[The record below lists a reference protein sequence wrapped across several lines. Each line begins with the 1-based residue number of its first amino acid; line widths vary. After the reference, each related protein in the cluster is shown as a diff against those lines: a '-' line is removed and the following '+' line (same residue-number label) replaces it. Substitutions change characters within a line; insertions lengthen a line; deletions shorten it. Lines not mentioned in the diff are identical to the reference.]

1 MRRVVLAALLGF
13 ALVACQRETPQPPPP
28 PVTATQP
35 ASGPRDGG
43 RVVRRIL
50 SDVKTLNYVLQSL
63 EEERQVLAYL
73 YDPLIDFDQNL
84 NPIPATATRWEILD
98 SGKTYVLHLDPRAT
112 FSDGTPVLASDVV
125 FTLHK
130 ILDEE
135 SIQFASWFENLDRE
149 KTIATDE
156 HSLRIV
162 FTKPRVGQL
171 LSFNIGVLPEHVYGK
186 GDFKKNTKVIGNGP
200 YVLKARDRNRAILLE
215 RREDYWREKP
225 HIQSVLFRPI
235 ADDAVALKALQRGE
249 VDVAYLS
256 NDEWF
261 RIKDDPAIKAK
272 IDFRTVWLQSYN
284 CILWNL
290 SNPIFSDV
298 RVRRALAMAFDR
310 QSVIE
315 KLYYGQARPV
325 TGPFTPDS
333 WAADPGVLPI
343 DYNPQGAAALLSS
356 AGWKDTNGDG
366 LLDRASGQGVENFS
380 FTLLIPSGSKT
391 TSDQAQVYQDSLR
404 AIGVQMEIRAA
415 DGSAY
420 FEEMMKRNYQAAFTA
435 WVNEPDPDPYGLFH
449 SSQMPP
455 NGFNVVGY
463 VNAEADSLM
472 ERGRAEFDPARRAD
486 LYHEL
491 HQIFARD
498 QPYLFMVQVASKWAV
513 NRRVHDVKTANGLGL
528 FLWQPGP
535 NGWWLEEA
543 KR

>member
-1 MRRVVLAALLGF
+1 MRRVAVALLLALAF
-13 ALVACQRETPQPPPP
+13 AACRRETPQPPPP
-28 PVTATQP
+28 AATTTRA

-50 SDVKTLNYVLQSL
+50 NDVETLNYVLQSL

-73 YDPLIDFDQNL
+73 YDPLIDFDQKL
-84 NPIPATATRWEILD
+84 EPIPATVARWEVLD

-135 SIQFASWFENLDRE
+135 SIQFSSWFENLDRL
-149 KTIATDE
+149 KTIATDD
-156 HSLRIV
+156 HSLRVV
-162 FTKPRVGQL
+162 FTKARAGQL
-171 LSFNIGVLPEHVYGK
+171 LAFNVAVMPEHVYGK
-186 GDFKKNTKVIGNGP
+186 GDFKKNAKVIGNGP
-200 YVLKARDRNRAILLE
+200 YVLKGRDRNRGILLE
-215 RREDYWREKP
+215 RRADYWREKP

-235 ADDAVALKALQRGE
+235 ADDAVALKALQRGD
-249 VDVAYLS
+249 VDVSYLS
-256 NDEWF
+256 NDQWF
-261 RIKDDPAIKAK
+261 RIKDDAAIKAR
-272 IDFRTVWLQSYN
+272 IDFRTVWLSSYN

-290 SNPIFSDV
+290 SDPLFSDV

-310 QSVIE
+310 QSVID

-333 WAADPGVLPI
+333 WAADPSVLPI

-356 AGWKDTNGDG
+356 AGWRDTDADG
-366 LLDRASGQGVENFS
+366 VLDRPGDKGPQKFA
-380 FTLLIPSGSKT
+380 FTLLIPTGSKT
-391 TSDQAQVYQDSLR
+391 TTDQAQVYQASLG
-404 AIGVQMEIRAA
+404 ALGVQMEVRPL

-420 FEEMMKRNYQAAFTA
+420 FEQMTKRNYQAAFTA

-463 VNAEADSLM
+463 VNAEADALM
-472 ERGRAEFDPARRAD
+472 ERARTELDPARRVD

-491 HQIFARD
+491 HQILARD

-513 NRRVHDVKTANGLGL
+513 NRRVHDVTAANGYGL
-528 FLWQPGP
+528 FLWSPGP
-535 NGWWLEEA
+535 NAWWLEEA